1 MRRLIVVILT
11 LAVASSSV
19 AAEPRVER
27 LAKLAEVWSFVRFA
41 HPWLMYK
48 EIDWDAPLV
57 HAIPNVRAAK
67 NDEEFANA
75 IGAMLAELHDPA
87 TRVAKTATHHQPE
100 KSQLP
105 FTRWEGDDVLVVNLG
120 PFVDRGDY
128 DAVYQGG
135 AAVSRD
141 VAKAKNVVIDLR
153 LQAPDEEEAIPYYLD
168 SWRGLTDKSLPA
180 PAARTTYY
188 SGWKPADGGSS
199 GGYND
204 GLLLRTHRNVE
215 PAGPTAPRRIVFV
228 INARSP
234 LSPTMVALWLSGRAA
249 IVATSA
255 IGTGADASTSEVTL
269 PGGWTARVRVAEL
282 VAPPV
287 TPDVTT
293 TDDAAISRAVE
304 LARCKEED
312 DQCGG
317 GRFARRAAFTG
328 TAEAAAPTPAVPR
341 SRVDDRYAAM
351 SYPDL
356 PYRLL
361 AAFRLWSTIDRFYPY
376 KELIGDWNAVLRE
389 FIPRFED
396 AKNADEYATAILEMA
411 AHIEDGHT
419 TISGGPVA
427 NLLGVATLPIE
438 VRAVEGQY
446 VVTGNFGKMPADVSV
461 GDVVVSIDGEP
472 LATRVARLRKLV
484 TASTDTA
491 RLDRNLSYSL
501 RGAKDSSAAVELRV
515 ADGTTRTTTIA
526 RIPLTAI
533 DYPAAASYRL
543 LDSNVGYA
551 DLRRLKVSEVDAMF
565 DAFAKTKAIIFDM
578 RGYPKGTAW
587 SIAPRI
593 NTRGAKFG
601 ARFQRP
607 QFTGDAM
614 SSGLTGGYWFQQPL
628 PVNDKPKYTGKTV
641 MLIDDRAIS
650 QSEHSGLFFEAA
662 NGTTFIGT
670 NSAGT
675 NGDVTSMILPGAIRI
690 NFTGHDV
697 RHIDGAQLQ
706 RVGLVPAVRVE
717 PTIKGIREGKDEV
730 LDRAIRYINELPR

>member
-1 MRRLIVVILT
+1 MRRLIVVV
-11 LAVASSSV
+11 LALAIASSSV

-48 EIDWDAPLV
+48 DIDWDAPLV
-57 HAIPNVRAAK
+57 HAIPSVGAAK

-87 TRVAKTATHHQPE
+87 TRVTPPRFEWTSPQME
-100 KSQLP
+100 LP
-105 FTRWEGDDVLVVNLG
+105 FTRWEGDDVLVVSLG
-120 PFVDRGDY
+120 PYVDRGDY
-128 DAVYQGG
+128 DAIYQGG

-141 VAKAKNVVIDLR
+141 VAKAKSVVVDLR
-153 LQAPDEEEAIPYYLD
+153 LQATDEEEAIPYYLD
-168 SWRGLTDKSLPA
+168 TWRGLTDKSLAA
-180 PAARTTYY
+180 PPARTTYY
-188 SGWKPADGGSS
+188 SGWKPVDGGSS

-215 PAGPTAPRRIVFV
+215 PAGATAPRRIVFV
-228 INARSP
+228 INERSP
-234 LSPTMVALWLSGRAA
+234 LSPTLVALWLSGRAA

-255 IGTGADASTSEVTL
+255 IGGGADAAANEVSL
-269 PGGWTARVRVAEL
+269 PGGWTARVRVSEL
-282 VAPPV
+282 VAPPIS
-287 TPDVTT
+287 PDVTSSDET
-293 TDDAAISRAVE
+293 AMSRAVA
-304 LARCKEED
+304 LARSEAPLA
-312 DQCGG
+312 
-317 GRFARRAAFTG
+317 ARPSPDAGNVSPHSRA
-328 TAEAAAPTPAVPR
+328 
-341 SRVDDRYAAM
+341 DNRYAAM
-351 SYPDL
+351 SYPEL

-396 AKNADEYATAILEMA
+396 AKNADEYASAIIEMA

-419 TISGGPVA
+419 TVSGGPVA
-427 NLLGVATLPIE
+427 SILGVATLPIE

-446 VVTGNFGKMPADVSV
+446 IVTGSFGKSPVDVTI
-461 GDVVVSIDGEP
+461 GDVVISIDGEP
-472 LATRVARLRKLV
+472 LAARIARLRKLV

-491 RLDRNLSYSL
+491 RLNRNLSYAL
-501 RGAKDSSAAVELRV
+501 RGAKDSSAVLELRG
-515 ADGTTRTTTIA
+515 ADGTIRKTTIA
-526 RIPLTAI
+526 RIPLAAI
-533 DYPAAASYRL
+533 DYPAGASYRL
-543 LDSNVGYA
+543 LDENLGYA
-551 DLRRLKVSEVDAMF
+551 DLRRLKVSEVDPMF
-565 DAFAKTKAIIFDM
+565 DAFAKTKAIILDM

-587 SIAPRI
+587 AIAPRI

-614 SSGLTGGYWFQQPL
+614 SSGLVGGYWFQQPL

-675 NGDVTSMILPGAIRI
+675 NGDVTSMILPGGIRI

-730 LDRAIRYINELPR
+730 LDRAIRYIKELPR

>member
-1 MRRLIVVILT
+1 MRRLIVVIFA
-11 LAVASSSV
+11 LAVTSSSV
-19 AAEPRVER
+19 AAEPRIER
-27 LAKLAEVWSFVRFA
+27 LTKLAEVWSFVRFA

-48 EIDWDAPLV
+48 EINWDAPLV
-57 HAIPNVRAAK
+57 HAIPNVSAAK

-87 TRVAKTATHHQPE
+87 TRVVKTETHHEPA

-228 INARSP
+228 INERSP
-234 LSPTMVALWLSGRAA
+234 LSPTMVALWLAGRAA

-255 IGTGADASTSEVTL
+255 IGTGADAAANEVTL
-269 PGGWTARVRVAEL
+269 PGGWTARVRVSEL

-293 TDDAAISRAVE
+293 TDEAAISRAIE
-304 LARCKEED
+304 LARNEVPLA
-312 DQCGG
+312 
-317 GRFARRAAFTG
+317 ARPSPDAGSVTPRARAHNG
-328 TAEAAAPTPAVPR
+328 
-341 SRVDDRYAAM
+341 YAAM

-356 PYRLL
+356 PHRLL
-361 AAFRLWSTIDRFYPY
+361 AAFRLWSIIDRFYPY

-427 NLLGVATLPIE
+427 NILGVATLPIE

-461 GDVVVSIDGEP
+461 GDIVVSIDGEP

-484 TASTDTA
+484 TASTETA

-501 RGAKDSSAAVELRV
+501 RGPKDSSAVVELR
-515 ADGTTRTTTIA
+515 AANGTTRTTTVT

-543 LDSNVGYA
+543 LDGNIGYA

-614 SSGLTGGYWFQQPL
+614 SSGLVGGYWFQQPL

-730 LDRAIRYINELPR
+730 LDRAIGYINELPR

>member
-1 MRRLIVVILT
+1 MRRLIVFMLA

-27 LAKLAEVWSFVRFA
+27 LAKLAEVWSVVRFA
-41 HPWLMYK
+41 HPWLAYK
-48 EIDWDAPLV
+48 EIDWDTPLV
-57 HAIPNVRAAK
+57 HAIPSVRAATT
-67 NDEEFANA
+67 DEEFANA

-87 TRVAKTATHHQPE
+87 TRVARSEKNRPAE
-100 KSQLP
+100 KSDLP
-105 FTRWEGDDVLVVNLG
+105 FSRWDGDDVLVVSLG
-120 PFVDRGDY
+120 PYIDRGES
-128 DAVYQGG
+128 DAVYQGAG
-135 AAVSRD
+135 TLMRD
-141 VAKAKNVVIDLR
+141 VAKAKSLVVDLR
-153 LQAPDEEEAIPYYLD
+153 LKVPDEDEEMPYFLD
-168 SWRGLTDKSLPA
+168 TWRGLTDRTLPA
-180 PAARTTYY
+180 PPSRTTYY
-188 SGWKPADGGSS
+188 SGWKPVDGGSS

-204 GLLLRTHRNVE
+204 GMLLKSYRSIE
-215 PAGPTAPRRIVFV
+215 PSGGPVPRRIVFIV
-228 INARSP
+228 NERTP
-234 LSPTMVALWLSGRAA
+234 LSASMVALWLAGRAA
-249 IVATSA
+249 IVATSTL
-255 IGTGADASTSEVTL
+255 GGASDAQTNEVTL
-269 PGGWTARVRVAEL
+269 PGGWTARVRVGEL

-287 TPDVTT
+287 TPDATAS
-293 TDDAAISRAVE
+293 DESAMSRALE
-304 LARCKEED
+304 LARSEAPLA
-312 DQCGG
+312 
-317 GRFARRAAFTG
+317 ARPSPDAGSVTPRAR
-328 TAEAAAPTPAVPR
+328 AEN
-341 SRVDDRYAAM
+341 RYATM
-351 SYPDL
+351 SYPEL

-361 AAFRLWSTIDRFYPY
+361 AAFRLWSIIDRFYPY
-376 KELIGDWNAVLRE
+376 KDLIGDWNGVLRE

-396 AKNADEYATAILEMA
+396 AKDATEYATAVIEMA

-419 TISGGPVA
+419 TLSGGPVA
-427 NLLGVATLPIE
+427 DILGVATVPVE
-438 VRAVEGQY
+438 VRSVEGQY
-446 VVTGNFGKMPADVSV
+446 VVTGYLGKVPDGTPIKT
-461 GDVVVSIDGEP
+461 GDVVVSVDGEP
-472 LATRVARLRKLV
+472 LEARVARKRQLI
-484 TASTDTA
+484 TASTDAA
-491 RLDRNLSYSL
+491 RLNRGISYSL
-501 RGAKDSSAAVELRV
+501 RGAKDSSAVLELRG
-515 ADGTTRTTTIA
+515 ADGTTHTATIP

-533 DYPAAASYRL
+533 NYPDGPSYRM
-543 LDSNVGYA
+543 LDGNIGYA

-565 DAFAKTKAIIFDM
+565 DAFAKTKAIVLDM

-607 QFTGDAM
+607 EFTGDAIM
-614 SSGLTGGYWFQQPL
+614 STLVGGYWFKQPL

-675 NGDVTSMILPGAIRI
+675 NGDVTSMVLPGGIRI

-697 RHIDGAQLQ
+697 RHADGAQLQ